1 MSRGH
6 LFEAVE
12 PGRQRIARLMHVL
25 ICSHLMNSSS
35 LKLLLL
41 LAYLFF
47 FLLFVEFSRLF
58 VIPLFDVITNA
69 DLKWNLM
76 R

>member
-1 MSRGH
+1 
-6 LFEAVE
+6 
-12 PGRQRIARLMHVL
+12 MHAL

-47 FLLFVEFSRLF
+47 LLFVEFSRLF
-58 VIPLFDVITNA
+58 VIPLFNVITNA

>member
-1 MSRGH
+1 M
-6 LFEAVE
+6 
-12 PGRQRIARLMHVL
+12 QVL
-25 ICSHLMNSSS
+25 ICSHTMNSSS

-41 LAYLFF
+41 LAYLF
-47 FLLFVEFSRLF
+47 LLFVEFSRLF
-58 VIPLFDVITNA
+58 VIPLIDVIKNV